1 MLGRNDGVCGA
12 GCEWGNFLLKFLAL
26 NSNFC
31 VIIAFMSKDELRE
44 IVAEF
49 YDKWQQ
55 SNESAKKLDE
65 FKFYRGIVVGLIIS
79 IIGSL
84 LLSYKTLEKVIIFG
98 GVGVVVVLLIVWVAL
113 IVGIN
118 YKIKEMKGD

>member
-1 MLGRNDGVCGA
+1 
-12 GCEWGNFLLKFLAL
+12 
-26 NSNFC
+26 
-31 VIIAFMSKDELRE
+31 MSKDELRE